1 MKTIQINSEIR
12 LLMRNTS
19 RTKPNDRIGLLQ
31 TRASKNS
38 VSWMASLPVTQGFSH
53 LPLPRGP
60 HQVDWP
66 QEFSVEG
73 FPRLDVWMFSPLP
86 GPPCQDFFF
95 ACIILGA

>member
-1 MKTIQINSEIR
+1 
-12 LLMRNTS
+12 MRNAS
-19 RTKPNDRIGLLQ
+19 RTKPNDRIDLLQ

-38 VSWMASLPVTQGFSH
+38 VSVGASWMASLPVTQGFSH